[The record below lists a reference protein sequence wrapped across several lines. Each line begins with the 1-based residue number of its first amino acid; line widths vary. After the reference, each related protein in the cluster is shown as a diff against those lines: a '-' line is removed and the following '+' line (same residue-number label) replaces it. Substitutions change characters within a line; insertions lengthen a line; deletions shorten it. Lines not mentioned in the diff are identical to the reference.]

1 MKIIPIKDIVLAVT
15 YQCNSRCQF
24 CNIWQSQKTF
34 TCKPTDYKDL
44 PQNIKNVNI
53 SGGEPFLR
61 NDLPEIIKVINR
73 RCPKAKLIIS
83 TNGFMPGAIKKQ
95 MQEIIK
101 FKRDI
106 GVTVSLDGFG
116 KAHEEL
122 RGFPGGFCLALETI
136 RLLKEL
142 GIKNL
147 KIAFTL
153 SDKNINQLRRVYQ
166 LSHQLEIEFS
176 LAVLHNSSHYFQK
189 KDNQIKEISRIR
201 KELNWLIEQELKSFS
216 PKKWLRAY
224 FTRGVINFLENR
236 ERVLQ
241 DYSGLTSLF
250 IDPFG
255 HIYPSDVWDL
265 KIGRLQE
272 IKNWSKFSN
281 KARQMVL
288 SEKPPVN
295 WMICTA
301 RQAMRKHWL
310 EVGRWILRTK
320 ILTPKVRQ
328 YIFQRHRI
336 ASGHGPGT
344 LAQGAGERVIRSK
357 Y

>member
-1 MKIIPIKDIVLAVT
+1 MKIISIKDIVLAVT

-24 CNIWQSQKTF
+24 CNIWQSRKTF
-34 TCKPTDYKDL
+34 TCQPTDYKNL
-44 PQNIKNVNI
+44 PQNVKNVNI

-61 NDLPEIIKVINR
+61 KDLAGIIRIISR
-73 RCPKAKLIIS
+73 QCAQAKIVIS
-83 TNGFMPGAIKKQ
+83 TNGFMPSAIKKQ

-153 SDKNINQLRRVYQ
+153 GDKNINQLRRVYQ
-166 LSHQLEIEFS
+166 LSHQLGIEFS

-189 KDNQIKEISRIR
+189 KDNRIKCLSRIR
-201 KELNWLIEQELKSFS
+201 KELNWLIEQELRSFS
-216 PKKWLRAY
+216 PKRWLRAY
-224 FTRGVINFLENR
+224 FTWGVLMFLENR
-236 ERVLQ
+236 KRVLQ

-255 HIYPSDVWDL
+255 YIYPSDVWDL
-265 KIGRLQE
+265 KIGRLQK
-272 IKNWSKFSN
+272 IKNWSKFSD
-281 KARQMVL
+281 KTRKMIL
-288 SEKPPVN
+288 SEERPVS

-301 RQAMRKHWL
+301 RQAIKKHWL
-310 EVGRWILRTK
+310 KVAWWVLKEELSLRGGRLWRPTKQSRGLLRDCF
-320 ILTPKVRQ
+320 IRLT
-328 YIFQRHRI
+328 
-336 ASGHGPGT
+336 T
-344 LAQGAGERVIRSK
+344 RSQ
-357 Y
+357 